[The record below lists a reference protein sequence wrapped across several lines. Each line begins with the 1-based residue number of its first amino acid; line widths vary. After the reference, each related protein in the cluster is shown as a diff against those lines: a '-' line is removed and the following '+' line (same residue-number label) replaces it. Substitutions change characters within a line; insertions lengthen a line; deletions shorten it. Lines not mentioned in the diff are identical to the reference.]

1 MRASEILRQ
10 MADMIDSK
18 SQPHQPQPRQQAPPQ
33 LDTDSG
39 LIPVP
44 DDVFLP
50 PLQAKYEL
58 LKKAV
63 GVDNTFDE
71 NVGNVSEDPE
81 ASNHKVTPMEP
92 DEQDA
97 LARMKKAARV
107 SAFITHELSDD
118 EPLES

>member
-18 SQPHQPQPRQQAPPQ
+18 SMPQQAKPVHA
-33 LDTDSG
+33 DHAGNSE

-71 NVGNVSEDPE
+71 NVGKVAEDPE
-81 ASNHKVTPMEP
+81 ASNHKVTPMSP
-92 DEQDA
+92 DETDA
-97 LARMKKAARV
+97 LERMKKAAGV
-107 SAFITHELSDD
+107 NALITTELSDD
-118 EPLES
+118 EPFDG

>member
-18 SQPHQPQPRQQAPPQ
+18 SQPQQQPSPQQSN
-33 LDTDSG
+33 TDSE

-97 LARMKKAARV
+97 LARMKKAAGV

>member
-1 MRASEILRQ
+1 MRAAEILRQ
-10 MADMIDSK
+10 MADMIDQK
-18 SQPHQPQPRQQAPPQ
+18 SQPQQAQQPAG
-33 LDTDSG
+33 DAD

-44 DDVFLP
+44 NDVFLP
-50 PLQAKYEL
+50 PLQGKYEL

-71 NVGNVSEDPE
+71 NVGRVSDDPE
-81 ASNHKVTPMEP
+81 ASNHKVTPMAP

-97 LARMKKAARV
+97 LARMKKAAGI

-118 EPLES
+118 EPLEN

>member
-18 SQPHQPQPRQQAPPQ
+18 SRPQQQPPPQ
-33 LDTDSG
+33 QSDTESD

-97 LARMKKAARV
+97 LARMKKAAGV

>member
-1 MRASEILRQ
+1 MRAAEILRQ
-10 MADMIDSK
+10 MADMIDQK
-18 SQPHQPQPRQQAPPQ
+18 SQPQQAQ
-33 LDTDSG
+33 QTAGDAD

-44 DDVFLP
+44 NDVFLP
-50 PLQAKYEL
+50 PLQGKYEL

-71 NVGNVSEDPE
+71 NVGKVAADPE

-97 LARMKKAARV
+97 LARMKKAAGV

-118 EPLES
+118 EPLEN

>member
-10 MADMIDSK
+10 MADMIDAK
-18 SQPHQPQPRQQAPPQ
+18 SQPVQH
-33 LDTDSG
+33 DHEHTDSD

-44 DDVFLP
+44 NDVFLP

-81 ASNHKVTPMEP
+81 ASNHKVTPMSSE
-92 DEQDA
+92 ETDA
-97 LARMKKAARV
+97 LARMKKAAGV
-107 SAFITHELSDD
+107 NALITHELSDD
-118 EPLES
+118 EPLDS

>member
-10 MADMIDSK
+10 MADMIDAK
-18 SQPHQPQPRQQAPPQ
+18 SQPAQPEQHQH
-33 LDTDSG
+33 TDSN

-97 LARMKKAARV
+97 LARMKKAAGV

-118 EPLES
+118 EPLEN

>member
-1 MRASEILRQ
+1 MRAAEILRQ
-10 MADMIDSK
+10 MADMIDAK
-18 SQPHQPQPRQQAPPQ
+18 SQPEQH
-33 LDTDSG
+33 DHEHTHSD

-44 DDVFLP
+44 TDVFLP

-71 NVGNVSEDPE
+71 NAGNQSDDPE

-97 LARMKKAARV
+97 LDRMKKAAGINALIV
-107 SAFITHELSDD
+107 HDLGDD
-118 EPLES
+118 EPLDS